1 MNEGEFG
8 RKITLVRVGGQGG
21 NDTGDECGHF
31 EGGGQIDPGKLTK
44 PQSDEQV

>member
-8 RKITLVRVGGQGG
+8 GKITLARVGGQGG

-31 EGGGQIDPGKLTK
+31 GANRLIQPN
-44 PQSDEQV
+44 